1 MRAILSLSLAALNLA
16 EREETIY
23 GLNEVQPNNVRF
35 KRAIFRWASLAQ
47 STLRD

>member
-23 GLNEVQPNNVRF
+23 GLNTDE
-35 KRAIFRWASLAQ
+35 KGAGYIFAAKAC
-47 STLRD
+47 